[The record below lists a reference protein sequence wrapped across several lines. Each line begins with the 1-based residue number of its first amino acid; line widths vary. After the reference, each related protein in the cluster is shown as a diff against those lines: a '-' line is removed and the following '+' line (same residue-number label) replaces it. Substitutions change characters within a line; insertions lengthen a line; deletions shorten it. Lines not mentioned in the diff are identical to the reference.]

1 MQDSNEEFLS
11 VTFAKPLCRSAEDVG
26 RSLSLYKLYKL
37 YRELVGHAASIF
49 ELSRPRN
56 SEERAG
62 IGCKTNTQTALSRQ
76 ATNSLAGRK
85 LRSFEFFLYLF
96 VLVQCWHA
104 QGLSCFFPPMTLES
118 LICMDVLR
126 CLRSK

>member
-26 RSLSLYKLYKL
+26 RSLSLYKLY
-37 YRELVGHAASIF
+37 RELVGHAASIF

-62 IGCKTNTQTALSRQ
+62 IG
-76 ATNSLAGRK
+76 
-85 LRSFEFFLYLF
+85 
-96 VLVQCWHA
+96 
-104 QGLSCFFPPMTLES
+104 
-118 LICMDVLR
+118 
-126 CLRSK
+126 